1 MPSSISWGL
10 LLLAALSC
18 LGPGSLAQDAQET
31 EASKQDQEHPA
42 SHRIAP
48 HLAEFALSLYR
59 VLARQSN
66 TTNIFFS
73 PVSIAIALAMLSLGT
88 KGDTHTQ
95 ILEGLDFNLTE
106 MVEADIHQGFQHLL
120 QTLNRPNTQLQLTSG
135 NGLFIDRNLKL
146 LDKFLEDVKS
156 LYHSEAFPTNF
167 TNTEEARQQINS
179 YVEKGTQGKIVE
191 LVKEL
196 DRDTVL
202 ALVNYI
208 FFKGK
213 WLKPFNVKSNREED
227 FHVDEATTVRVP
239 MMYRVGMFPV
249 DYCRTLASRM
259 LQMDYLGNATAI
271 FLLPDKGKM
280 QHLEDTISTEILSK
294 FLKDRQ
300 TSKYQVYFPR
310 VSISGT
316 YDLKDVLSS
325 LGITRVFS
333 RVADLS
339 GVTEDAPLTVSKVL
353 HKAVLDMDEEGTEAA
368 GATVLGA
375 EAMLQAPIMK
385 FDRPFLVVI
394 YEHNTKSPLFV
405 GKVVNPTQQ

>member
-73 PVSIAIALAMLSLGT
+73 PVSIASALAMLSLGT

-106 MVEADIHQGFQHLL
+106 MAEADIHQGFQNLL

-135 NGLFIDRNLKL
+135 NVLFIHQNLKL
-146 LDKFLEDVKS
+146 LDKFLENIKS
-156 LYHSEAFPTNF
+156 LYHSGAFPTNF

-179 YVEKGTQGKIVE
+179 YVEQGTQGKIVE

-213 WLKPFNVKSNREED
+213 WLKPFNVKNIREED

-249 DYCRTLASRM
+249 HYCRTLASLV

-294 FLKDRQ
+294 LLKDRQ

-368 GATVLGA
+368 GGTVLGA

>member
-73 PVSIAIALAMLSLGT
+73 PVSIATALAMLSLGT

-106 MVEADIHQGFQHLL
+106 MAEADIHQGFQHLL

-135 NGLFIDRNLKL
+135 NGLFIHQNLKL

-196 DRDTVL
+196 DSDTVL

-213 WLKPFNVKSNREED
+213 WERPFNEEQTREED

-239 MMYRVGMFPV
+239 MMNREGRFHLHH
-249 DYCRTLASRM
+249 CSTLASWV

-280 QHLEDTISTEILSK
+280 QHLEDTVTTEILSK
-294 FLKDRQ
+294 FLKNRETTLVDL
-300 TSKYQVYFPR
+300 YFPK

-316 YDLKDVLSS
+316 YDLKTVLHS
-325 LGITRVFS
+325 LGITKVFS
-333 RVADLS
+333 QEADLS
-339 GVTEDAPLTVSKVL
+339 GVTEDAPLTVSKAL
-353 HKAVLDMDEEGTEAA
+353 HKAVLDIHEKGTDAA
-368 GATVLGA
+368 GATFL
-375 EAMLQAPIMK
+375 EMIPMMLPPDMK

-394 YEHNTKSPLFV
+394 YEHHTKSPLFV

>member
-31 EASKQDQEHPA
+31 EASKKDQEHPA

-59 VLARQSN
+59 VLAHQSN

-73 PVSIAIALAMLSLGT
+73 PVSIATALAMLSLGT

-106 MVEADIHQGFQHLL
+106 MAEADIHQGFQNLL

-135 NGLFIDRNLKL
+135 NGLFIHQNLKL

-156 LYHSEAFPTNF
+156 LYHSEALPTNF

-196 DRDTVL
+196 HRDTVL

-213 WLKPFNVKSNREED
+213 WEEPFNEEDTKEED

-239 MMYRVGMFPV
+239 MMNRLGMFHLHH
-249 DYCRTLASRM
+249 CSTLASWV

-280 QHLEDTISTEILSK
+280 QHLEDTVTMEILSK
-294 FLKDRQ
+294 FLKNRETTLVDL
-300 TSKYQVYFPR
+300 YFPK

-316 YDLKDVLSS
+316 YDLKTVLHS

-333 RVADLS
+333 QEADLS
-339 GVTEDAPLTVSKVL
+339 GVTEDAPLTVSKAL
-353 HKAVLDMDEEGTEAA
+353 HKAVLDIHEKGTDAA
-368 GATVLGA
+368 GATFL
-375 EAMLQAPIMK
+375 EMIPMMLPPDMK

-394 YEHNTKSPLFV
+394 YEHHTKSPLFV
-405 GKVVNPTQQ
+405 GKVVNPTLQ